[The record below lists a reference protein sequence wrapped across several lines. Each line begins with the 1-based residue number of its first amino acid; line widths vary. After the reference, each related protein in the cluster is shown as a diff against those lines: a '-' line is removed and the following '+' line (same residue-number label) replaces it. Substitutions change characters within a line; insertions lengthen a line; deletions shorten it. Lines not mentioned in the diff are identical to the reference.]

1 VTPAGLLDREVA
13 RDGARPLVT
22 WYDDRAGARV
32 ELSVVTTANW
42 CAKIAGLLTDE
53 YDAEPGVVVTVDLPL
68 HWQTAC
74 VLLAIWVCG
83 AAVAIGDTGDVRIAA
98 SGDADI
104 VVAPDPMGVGLSRL
118 VGGQPDDFV
127 PLVPVDPSAL
137 ALRLDDREWTHETL
151 AAAAQHAVDH
161 YQLGRDARVLS
172 TMSYDSA
179 DGLGVG
185 LLAPLAGGGSVVLV
199 SNADETKLADRC
211 AHEKVTHTAGV
222 NVKSLPRLA

>member
-1 VTPAGLLDREVA
+1 VTPADLLHREVA

-127 PLVPVDPSAL
+127 PLVPVDPSTL
-137 ALRLDDREWTHETL
+137 ALRLRGSEWTHEQL
-151 AAAAQHAVDH
+151 AASAHHAATHH
-161 YQLGRDARVLS
+161 ELGRQARVLS
-172 TMSYDSA
+172 TMSYDNV
-179 DGLGVG
+179 DGLDAG
-185 LLAPLAGGGSVVLV
+185 LLAPLAAGGAVVLV
-199 SNADETKLADRC
+199 SNPDESRLADRC
-211 AHEKVTHTAGV
+211 AHEKATHTAGV
-222 NVKSLPRLA
+222 NVMALPRLA